1 MADPDLLDDETVLIE
16 RMTRPS
22 ELVCEAMEALEG
34 DVLILGVGGKMGPTL
49 AELLVRGGA
58 TANSRRVMGVA
69 RFSDP
74 SVADHLREIGVE
86 PVKAD
91 LLDDQALANLPDA
104 PHVFFLAGFKF
115 GSTGNPSMTWA
126 MNSLLPAKVVER
138 YRQSQVIYVSSG
150 NVYAYSD
157 VNGPGA
163 DEAGALEPVG
173 EYAQSRLGGERLAEH
188 AALKHDARLYISR
201 LFYATELRYG
211 ILHDVAWRVLQEEP
225 IDLSMGHVNQIW
237 QGDANAYLARS
248 FPLCSSPPGVYNM
261 TGIETLSIRQLATR
275 FGDLLQ
281 REPQFV
287 GQERSTALLGDT
299 SALVEKLG
307 PPETSVDDVI
317 EWMAHWV
324 QIGGMSH
331 GKPTKY
337 ESRTGEF

>member
-1 MADPDLLDDETVLIE
+1 
-16 RMTRPS
+16 
-22 ELVCEAMEALEG
+22 
-34 DVLILGVGGKMGPTL
+34 
-49 AELLVRGGA
+49 
-58 TANSRRVMGVA
+58 
-69 RFSDP
+69 
-74 SVADHLREIGVE
+74 
-86 PVKAD
+86 
-91 LLDDQALANLPDA
+91 
-104 PHVFFLAGFKF
+104 
-115 GSTGNPSMTWA
+115 
-126 MNSLLPAKVVER
+126 
-138 YRQSQVIYVSSG
+138 
-150 NVYAYSD
+150 
-157 VNGPGA
+157 
-163 DEAGALEPVG
+163 
-173 EYAQSRLGGERLAEH
+173 
-188 AALKHDARLYISR
+188 
-201 LFYATELRYG
+201 
-211 ILHDVAWRVLQEEP
+211 LQEEP

-261 TGIETLSIRQLATR
+261 TGIDTLSIRQLATR